1 MRNQRLL
8 GCFFFSYPFESGWRK
23 YKCYFQLGAVV
34 FFLTWEQLSV
44 PEMIKSP
51 TVRTRLCAE
60 ISLYCTTTC
69 FLLIKHPL
77 KTLCC
82 MLYTYLLPSSS
93 SLHVCTLW
101 KSACRDLNLSQWTC
115 CSCLSHPVTST
126 VCFELCLA
134 VHPPTITV
142 KSFSCPKA
150 SHLLQQTIKQS
161 QISTKGLCKVLFCSL
176 QKGILIF
183 SQQICP

>member
-1 MRNQRLL
+1 MLL
-8 GCFFFSYPFESGWRK
+8 PAGCCCFFFNLR
-23 YKCYFQLGAVV
+23 AV
-34 FFLTWEQLSV
+34 
-44 PEMIKSP
+44 IC
-51 TVRTRLCAE
+51 TRNDKITHCEDEAVCGN
-60 ISLYCTTTC
+60 ISLLHNNL
-69 FLLIKHPL
+69 FPL
-77 KTLCC
+77 NKTPSKDTLCC